1 MEDVVGRI
9 MNLPVTD
16 VDNFPVPAAMVK
28 VAAARIV
35 QDAIQEEAAA
45 KALEVFSYRLSTGE
59 VVTENQIK
67 AWQSIAVG
75 FSRDE
80 IRHLRP
86 SDLGAKVENVPLNLS
101 WGDEDTA
108 HPLHDELDSDDKYKC
123 THGFL
128 SCRVC
133 WKGTE

>member
-1 MEDVVGRI
+1 
-9 MNLPVTD
+9 MNLPVND
-16 VDNFPVPAAMVK
+16 VDNFPIPAAHVK

-35 QDAIQEEAAA
+35 QDALKEEAAA

-86 SDLGAKVENVPLNLS
+86 SDLGAKVETVPVDLNS
-101 WGDEDTA
+101 WQPN
-108 HPLHDELDSDDKYKC
+108 PLHDELDDEYEDASKQYDE
-123 THGFL
+123 TGALERHLGE
-128 SCRVC
+128 
-133 WKGTE
+133 KGTE